1 MRKSTLITALV
12 SICPIVTTPPVL
24 AASPASWTGC
34 YAGINAGYVWS
45 EISGTNL
52 ADGIYV
58 FQDNDIGSATATGGA
73 LGGQLGCDY
82 QLDNWVLGGRAAM
95 DWTNAQG
102 SHAFRDGTSPN
113 NEVDY
118 DLKYFGTL
126 TARFGY
132 LLREDTLGY
141 LSGGFAWGRA
151 EHTDS
156 DPTPG
161 GGWPPYTG
169 SGELDRT
176 GWTLGLG
183 VEHRFQPNLTLFLAY
198 DYVDFGEKNAYIDY
212 DDGTSWRYEFDQ
224 NMSILSLGLNYRF

>member
-45 EISGTNL
+45 KISGTNL

-126 TARFGY
+126 TARFAICYGKTPWAISVVV
-132 LLREDTLGY
+132 LPGVGPNT
-141 LSGGFAWGRA
+141 
-151 EHTDS
+151 
-156 DPTPG
+156 PTPTRPLVVVG
-161 GGWPPYTG
+161 HPIPAVANSIAPAGPLVW
-169 SGELDRT
+169 ELST
-176 GWTLGLG
+176 A
-183 VEHRFQPNLTLFLAY
+183 FSP
-198 DYVDFGEKNAYIDY
+198 I
-212 DDGTSWRYEFDQ
+212 
-224 NMSILSLGLNYRF
+224 